1 MTGLTR
7 FSNFASKDMDVLVDA
22 INKYS
27 VGLDDTL
34 TRLHAFGLN
43 PQSTS
48 YPPYNIVKES
58 DDTWKIEMALAGWS
72 KEDVEVSTE
81 RHQLNIKSTKVQEDK
96 QGEYNFRGIA
106 ARSFEKSFNLSD
118 DVEVTDVKL
127 NNGLLNV
134 TLTRVLPEAQKKKVY
149 DIG

>member
-58 DDTWKIEMALAGWS
+58 DDQWKIEMALAGWS

-81 RHQLNIKSTKVQEDK
+81 RHQLHIKSTKVQEDK

-106 ARSFEKSFNLSD
+106 ARSFDKSFNLSD

-149 DIG
+149 DIV

>member
-7 FSNFASKDMDVLVDA
+7 VSNLASKDMDGLGDA
-22 INKYS
+22 INKYI

-58 DDTWKIEMALAGWS
+58 EDKWKIEMALAGWS

-81 RHQLNIKSTKVQEDK
+81 RHQLHIKSTKVQEDK

-149 DIG
+149 DIV

>member
-58 DDTWKIEMALAGWS
+58 EDKWKIEMALAGWS
-72 KEDVEVSTE
+72 KDDIEISTE
-81 RHQLNIKSTKVQEDK
+81 TNILTIKSKVEQESD
-96 QGEYNFRGIA
+96 GDFIHRGVA
-106 ARSFEKSFNLSD
+106 KRSFTKTFNIAD
-118 DVEVTDVKL
+118 DVEIGDITHE
-127 NNGLLNV
+127 NGLLNIK
-134 TLTRVLPEAQKKKVY
+134 LTKIVPESQKRKVY
-149 DIG
+149 DIK

>member
-58 DDTWKIEMALAGWS
+58 DEQWKIEMALAGWS

-81 RHQLNIKSTKVQEDK
+81 RHQLHIRSTKVQEDK
-96 QGEYNFRGIA
+96 QGEYNFR
-106 ARSFEKSFNLSD
+106 
-118 DVEVTDVKL
+118 
-127 NNGLLNV
+127 
-134 TLTRVLPEAQKKKVY
+134 
-149 DIG
+149 